1 MSRPSLLPGV
11 LGELARKMGCP
22 KIYARVGVNHTRYR
36 AWAMNRTGIVGYRID
51 LLNELLNEHNIKPI
65 LYTIPCDPSWY
76 VASTVFGWITWRW
89 NLPVSE
95 GGGYQHRVRFTGSID
110 DLAPVDDSRLG
121 LAKES
126 GWPY

>member
-1 MSRPSLLPGV
+1 MSRPSTLPGV
-11 LGELARKMGCP
+11 LGELARKMGGP
-22 KIYARVGVNHTRYR
+22 AIYQYVGVNHSRYR
-36 AWAMNRTGIVGYRID
+36 DWAMNKTGIIGLRID
-51 LLNELLNEHNIKPI
+51 LLSDLLAQHSIKPI
-65 LYTIPCDPSWY
+65 LYTMPCDPSWY

-110 DLAPVDDSRLG
+110 DLAPVHESRVG
-121 LAKES
+121 LARES